1 MLYEIGV
8 MIILLSC
15 VFCGG
20 SVLVPVTMAAVGI
33 ALMYVGRRTQH
44 GNNTDTER

>member
-8 MIILLSC
+8 IMILLSC

-20 SVLVPVTMAAVGI
+20 SVLVPVTIAAIGI
-33 ALMYVGRRTQH
+33 ALMKAGK
-44 GNNTDTER
+44 G